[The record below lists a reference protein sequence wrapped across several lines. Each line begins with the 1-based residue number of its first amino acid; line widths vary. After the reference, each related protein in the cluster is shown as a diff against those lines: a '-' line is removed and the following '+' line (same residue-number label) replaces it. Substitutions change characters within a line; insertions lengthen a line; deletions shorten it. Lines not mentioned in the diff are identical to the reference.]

1 MLFIDLGRHVSIRFE
16 SPAGPLEKTTHP
28 LHGNIKTRCGIPK
41 VHNQF
46 IFAIYM
52 SLFCYYSFW
61 IQLFLDLKTLKHYYA
76 YVSCVGLKEINKKS
90 AGTSLGMYM

>member
-1 MLFIDLGRHVSIRFE
+1 
-16 SPAGPLEKTTHP
+16 
-28 LHGNIKTRCGIPK
+28 
-41 VHNQF
+41 
-46 IFAIYM
+46 M

-61 IQLFLDLKTLKHYYA
+61 IQLFLDLKTLKYYYA